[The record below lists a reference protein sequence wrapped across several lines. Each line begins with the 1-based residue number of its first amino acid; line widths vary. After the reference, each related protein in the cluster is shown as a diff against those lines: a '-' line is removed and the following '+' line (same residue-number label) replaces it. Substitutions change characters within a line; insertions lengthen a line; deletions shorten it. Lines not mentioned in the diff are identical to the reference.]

1 MCQAKIWIKKGE
13 IQEEIFRDISHIEVQ
28 EEEVILK
35 TLFEKPKRLKG
46 KIKEID
52 FLKGKVIL
60 EVDEVPKS

>member
-13 IQEEIFRDISHIEVQ
+13 TQEEIFRDISHIEIQ
-28 EEEVILK
+28 GEEVILK
-35 TLFEKPKRLKG
+35 ALFEEPKKLKG

-60 EVDEVPKS
+60 EVDEVSKS

>member
-35 TLFEKPKRLKG
+35 TLFEEPKRLKG